1 MVLNIVYVVN
11 QIVVRDRGREFHMK
25 RFRREHIPAGSFRA
39 EKQQPVLLQAFL
51 GTCVG
56 VALYDRIAKVGG
68 MIHILL
74 PEPPST
80 PPHEHPE
87 KYAETG
93 LPALLKELFAMGA
106 DPVNLTATVAGGAL
120 VAPLSQLDV
129 NLNIGG
135 RSTEIAL
142 EILNRHGIRVV
153 KSETGGFFTCTLEL
167 NMETG
172 QFAIK
177 PASLPREEMD
187 KEFSFSPPTSEDVA
201 RTINNLKPIPQA
213 ALKIL
218 SMVHEKRHDIRAIT
232 QELAKDQVLS
242 ARVLQTSNSAMFAGR
257 IQIESIKDAVLLL
270 GETLL
275 VKLIITAAV
284 KTYFNQTGTTGYSL
298 CKGGIFFHAVGCGVA
313 AEKIAAITGRA
324 TPKIAYT
331 AGLLHDIGKVV
342 LDQYI
347 TQACPLFFRGIHH
360 DGAAALDLEKKI
372 LAMTHCDT
380 GALLAKKWNFSPA
393 LTEVIRFHHTPEQAA
408 NHKDLVRI
416 VYLADLLMSRF
427 NAGLELEKIKTK
439 NILTTLENLGL
450 TVLDLPGLIDSIPLN
465 SFDIKDQTSSPTTK
479 VHS

>member
-1 MVLNIVYVVN
+1 
-11 QIVVRDRGREFHMK
+11 
-25 RFRREHIPAGSFRA
+25 
-39 EKQQPVLLQAFL
+39 
-51 GTCVG
+51 
-56 VALYDRIAKVGG
+56 
-68 MIHILL
+68 
-74 PEPPST
+74 
-80 PPHEHPE
+80 
-87 KYAETG
+87 
-93 LPALLKELFAMGA
+93 
-106 DPVNLTATVAGGAL
+106 
-120 VAPLSQLDV
+120 
-129 NLNIGG
+129 
-135 RSTEIAL
+135 
-142 EILNRHGIRVV
+142 
-153 KSETGGFFTCTLEL
+153 
-167 NMETG
+167 
-172 QFAIK
+172 
-177 PASLPREEMD
+177 
-187 KEFSFSPPTSEDVA
+187 
-201 RTINNLKPIPQA
+201 
-213 ALKIL
+213 
-218 SMVHEKRHDIRAIT
+218 
-232 QELAKDQVLS
+232 
-242 ARVLQTSNSAMFAGR
+242 
-257 IQIESIKDAVLLL
+257 VLLL

-427 NAGLELEKIKTK
+427 NAGLELENIKTK

-450 TVLDLPGLIDSIPLN
+450 TVLDIPGLIDSIPLS

>member
-1 MVLNIVYVVN
+1 M
-11 QIVVRDRGREFHMK
+11 E
-25 RFRREHIPAGSFRA
+25 RFRREHIPAGNFRV

-56 VALYDRIAKVGG
+56 VALYDRVAKVGG

-74 PEPPST
+74 PEPPSSLS
-80 PPHEHPE
+80 PEYPE
-87 KYAETG
+87 KYASTG

-135 RSTEIAL
+135 RSTEIAMD
-142 EILNRHGIRVV
+142 ILNRHGIRVI

-167 NMETG
+167 DMETG
-172 QFAIK
+172 QFAIR
-177 PASLPREEMD
+177 PASLQREDTD
-187 KEFSFSPPTSEDVA
+187 KEFNFSPPTSEDVA

-218 SMVHEKRHDIRAIT
+218 RMVHEERHDIKAVT
-232 QELAKDQVLS
+232 EELAKDQVLS

-257 IQIESIKDAVLLL
+257 IRIESIKDAVLLL

-284 KTYFNQTGTTGYSL
+284 NNYFNQAGARGYSL
-298 CKGGIFFHAVGCGVA
+298 CKGGIFFHAVGCGAA
-313 AEKIAAITGRA
+313 AEKIATLTGRA
-324 TPKIAYT
+324 APKIAYT

-347 TQACPLFFRGIHH
+347 TRACPLFFRGIHH
-360 DGAAALDLEKKI
+360 DGTAALDLEKKI
-372 LAMTHCDT
+372 LSLTHCDT
-380 GALLAKKWNFSPA
+380 GALLAKQWNFSPA

-408 NHKDLVRI
+408 DHKDLVRI

-427 NAGLELEKIKTK
+427 NTGLELEMIKTK
-439 NILTTLENLGL
+439 NILTTLDNLGL
-450 TVLDLPGLIDSIPLN
+450 TALDFPALIDSIPLS
-465 SFDIKDQTSSPTTK
+465 SFDIKDQTSTPTTK
-479 VHS
+479 VH